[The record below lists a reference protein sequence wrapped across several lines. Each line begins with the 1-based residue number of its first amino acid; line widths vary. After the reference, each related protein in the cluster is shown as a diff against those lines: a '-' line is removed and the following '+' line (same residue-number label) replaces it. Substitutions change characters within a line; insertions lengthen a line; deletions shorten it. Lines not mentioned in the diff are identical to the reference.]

1 MHKKAK
7 RRAAVQLATTHL
19 LNLSSYDRRCMDIL
33 GQVERMRK
41 AEWRERRREL
51 VNLGERH
58 RCRSAERLHQKN
70 EDASSLSLQI
80 I

>member
-51 VNLGERH
+51 LGERH
-58 RCRSAERLHQKN
+58 RCRSAERLHQKI